1 MEVSAC
7 RGSDEGRRLANLFQ
21 QVAVDCKVILLSM
34 EWFSMFG
41 QIRYIHYQGL
51 PPLVTELMARGG
63 RLDEDDENRFDFG

>member
-21 QVAVDCKVILLSM
+21 QVAVDCKVIIL
-34 EWFSMFG
+34 SMFG
-41 QIRYIHYQGL
+41 QMRYIHYQGL

-63 RLDEDDENRFDFG
+63 RLAEDDENRFDFG

>member
-41 QIRYIHYQGL
+41 QIKIFSL
-51 PPLVTELMARGG
+51 PGASTVGDGADGSG
-63 RLDEDDENRFDFG
+63 WQVG